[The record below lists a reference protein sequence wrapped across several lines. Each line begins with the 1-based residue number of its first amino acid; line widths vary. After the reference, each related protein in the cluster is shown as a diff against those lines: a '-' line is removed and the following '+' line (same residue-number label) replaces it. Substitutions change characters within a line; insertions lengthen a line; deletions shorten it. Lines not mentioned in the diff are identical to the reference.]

1 MSLLDQVRKLE
12 QQVTDRLKELEP
24 LTREYEQLR
33 KFAERLGLKYSP
45 RSADA
50 EPETER
56 ATTARGGGT
65 RARAKERSA
74 RTPAKAQATRSPGRT
89 RAAKTQAKPRGARST
104 SGQRAAGSAQAT
116 GAERDGRAG
125 AQAQGAGSGG
135 QRSGG
140 RRATAARPGQRHDD
154 VLRLVAESPGI
165 TVREI
170 GERLG
175 VDATGLY
182 RVVKRLAD
190 DGRVRKQ
197 GAGLHP
203 VEPATVSAPAPGP
216 EATGATQTTPESGPQ
231 PPEASAPA
239 EPESPIATADTA
251 SAGDT

>member
-12 QQVTDRLKELEP
+12 QQVVDRLKELEP

-33 KFAERLGLKYSP
+33 KFAERFGLKYSP
-45 RSADA
+45 SAADA
-50 EPETER
+50 ESETER
-56 ATTARGGGT
+56 ATTARGGETRT
-65 RARAKERSA
+65 RAKQRSG
-74 RTPAKAQATRSPGRT
+74 RTPAKTQATRSAGRT
-89 RAAKTQAKPRGARST
+89 RAAKTAAKPRGARST
-104 SGQRAAGSAQAT
+104 SGQRATASAQAT
-116 GAERDGRAG
+116 GASGTVAPARTRKAP
-125 AQAQGAGSGG
+125 GSGG
-135 QRSGG
+135 QRSGA

-170 GERLG
+170 GARLG

-203 VEPATVSAPAPGP
+203 VEPAPVSAPASQATADSASQTPPGDVADAPGTLVPAEPGP
-216 EATGATQTTPESGPQ
+216 E
-231 PPEASAPA
+231 
-239 EPESPIATADTA
+239 
-251 SAGDT
+251 